1 MRRRG
6 SYSIQAHVVAA
17 RAKLGSYAHL
27 YLLLFMLSIF
37 ALAAFFSAPH
47 SSQLSN
53 NQHTIVDKR
62 ERLTPAGQHLVCMQ
76 QC

>member
-27 YLLLFMLSIF
+27 YLLLFMLCIF

-53 NQHTIVDKR
+53 NQQTIVDKR
-62 ERLTPAGQHLVCMQ
+62 EQAAPAGQH
-76 QC
+76 